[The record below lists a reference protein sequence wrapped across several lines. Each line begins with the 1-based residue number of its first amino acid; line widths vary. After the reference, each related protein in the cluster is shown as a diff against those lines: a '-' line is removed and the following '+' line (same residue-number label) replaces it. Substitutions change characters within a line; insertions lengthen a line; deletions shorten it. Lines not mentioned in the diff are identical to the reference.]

1 MSVSLLVA
9 LTCAL
14 GAPLVNQAN
23 ELTKADES
31 AAAAPLAQDNR
42 SPSVLAPATKISEP
56 AKAEFA
62 EKRPRVVLAL
72 GGGAFKSVAQIGVIK
87 SFEEHGI
94 PIDGVVGTSLGATIG
109 ALYCAGMKPDQI
121 EDLFTSREIQ
131 HAILSGVVVR
141 SMLKPLAPIKHAVL
155 GKTYPGTSTGKAYL
169 KFLDKH
175 LPESFKDLRRPFAAV
190 TTNLTDGHTE
200 VLSEGELPTVV
211 LASSC
216 VPMLMKPVRM
226 NGKLYVDGGLRANLP
241 SNIAKALG
249 GDLTVSVLSDKAIK
263 PVADK
268 KMKNAQALMLRVTD
282 IMMAA
287 ADHPK
292 AASSDVL
299 VYPDTDFMPV
309 ITKDPELIRRAVE
322 AGRRAADFVIPEIRQ
337 ELLATRGEVVAPKS
351 RM

>member
-1 MSVSLLVA
+1 VPP
-9 LTCAL
+9 T
-14 GAPLVNQAN
+14 
-23 ELTKADES
+23 
-31 AAAAPLAQDNR
+31 R
-42 SPSVLAPATKISEP
+42 ISEP
-56 AKAEFA
+56 SKEEFA

-109 ALYCAGMKPDQI
+109 ALYCAGMTPDQI
-121 EDLFTSREIQ
+121 EELFISGEIQ

-141 SMLKPLAPIKHAVL
+141 SLLKPLAPVKHALL
-155 GKTYPGTSTGKAYL
+155 GKSYPGTSTGKAYL
-169 KFLDKH
+169 KFLDKY
-175 LPESFKDLRRPFAAV
+175 LPDSFKELRLPFAAV

-200 VLSEGELPTVV
+200 VLSEGQLPTVV

-241 SNIAKALG
+241 TTIAKSLG

-287 ADHPK
+287 ADRPK

-299 VYPDTDFMPV
+299 IFPDTDFMPI
-309 ITKDPELIRRAVE
+309 ITKDPELIHRAIA
-322 AGRRAADFVIPEIRQ
+322 AGRRAADSVIPQIRQ
-337 ELLATRGEVVAPKS
+337 ELLATKGEVVVPRSK
-351 RM
+351 M